1 LIRSA
6 LIKQSSDQNVYIS
19 AQKSITMQ
27 FYVHSIVKRAK
38 SIALLDLGA
47 MENFMN
53 LPYTKWLCLSI
64 KQLENPRPMYSINGT
79 ENKSGRL
86 KYYMDLKVQ
95 NRDNK

>member
-1 LIRSA
+1 
-6 LIKQSSDQNVYIS
+6 
-19 AQKSITMQ
+19 
-27 FYVHSIVKRAK
+27 
-38 SIALLDLGA
+38 

-64 KQLENPRPMYSINGT
+64 KQLENPRPMYNINGT
-79 ENKSGRL
+79 GNKSGRL